1 MRATWQMGQ
10 PGWSSTARRAGSMSL
25 TLRFLGKSSARDGRI
40 WECKES
46 SRQAQ
51 LSGPFTFAQRNA
63 HAAKGGAHRSSA
75 RTALRST
82 CWTRQLLTNPLACP
96 LYRSTC
102 DVRYRYSQA
111 CLAHRPTCEVVNLM
125 VQARCDSAHLLV
137 NTTFYC
143 RM

>member
-1 MRATWQMGQ
+1 MVIFVDNDAARYGLIKGDSPSRTSGRLLPSTGEGTCRQVVTRGSNGLPVRATWQMGQ

-82 CWTRQLLTNPLACP
+82 C
-96 LYRSTC
+96 
-102 DVRYRYSQA
+102 
-111 CLAHRPTCEVVNLM
+111 
-125 VQARCDSAHLLV
+125 
-137 NTTFYC
+137 
-143 RM
+143 